1 MSKAVLEKE
10 IVIESSSDNYDISGY
25 LYVKSS
31 ETIDVD
37 VIGGIVYF
45 VARGR
50 MASKERE
57 HMSFRISN
65 RKTLEANVSYKIPF
79 SFELGNVKIGTYK
92 GKNVDFTYRCEAR
105 IHVEDDDIGK
115 VDRSFF
121 SKVKSFVTSD
131 DSLKASAY
139 FYVED
144 TTSTYQV
151 EEATRT
157 LNFKTNIIISI
168 IIAVLFAGIYLFLIP
183 EYNIG
188 YIALGLVILILIL
201 IVTKM
206 YMNNALGDVTMET
219 LPDEEAFLCTIKKT
233 KSFNLANQYLYYK
246 IIEKVV
252 DDRGTSSSTYR
263 STLYTSEKKKLVNH
277 REYAQLKFTYPTS
290 RNWHSNEL
298 GIGGVEI
305 YWEMHLVGTTYLG
318 FVLKYTSMF
327 FVEQRRQ
334 VMMK

>member
-10 IVIESSSDNYDISGY
+10 IVLESSTNNYDISGY

-31 ETIDVD
+31 ETIDID

-45 VARGR
+45 EARGR
-50 MASKERE
+50 MASMKRE
-57 HMSFRISN
+57 HLKFRISD
-65 RKTLEANVSYKIPF
+65 RKTLEANVPYKIPF
-79 SFELGNVKIGTYK
+79 SFTLDNVAIGTYK

-105 IHVEDDDIGK
+105 IHIEDDDIGK

-131 DSLKASAY
+131 DSLKDSAY
-139 FYVED
+139 FYVGD

-157 LNFKTNIIISI
+157 LNFKTNIVISI

-206 YMNNALGDVTMET
+206 YMKNALGDVTMET
-219 LPDEEAFLCTIKKT
+219 LPDEDAFLCTIKKT
-233 KSFNLANQYLYYK
+233 RKFNLANQYLYYK
-246 IIEKVV
+246 IVEEVV

-263 STLYTSEKKKLVNH
+263 STLHTSEKKKLANH
-277 REYAQLKFTYPTS
+277 RGHTELKFTYPTS
-290 RNWHSNEL
+290 YNWHSNEL
-298 GIGGVEI
+298 GDVEI
-305 YWEMHLVGTTYLG
+305 YWEMYLVGTTYLG
-318 FVLKYTSMF
+318 FTLKYTSMF
-327 FVEQRRQ
+327 FVAQRRQ
-334 VMMK
+334 VIMK